1 MNISLRIIKSIRLT
15 FLLKLSIFLIIF
27 ALSSSIVSVWFDM
40 SRRDININLTNSQNE
55 QKLFRNV
62 YGRLWDEYFELKSA
76 EYSIFDYAQ
85 SIEMQKY
92 YEEADTLICMFD
104 HLKAFHSNQ
113 TIIATI
119 QRGRSY
125 LTETQLHE
133 FRISEIEKTANQRT
147 KEIEDAYLK
156 YCSSIDDYNIGEG
169 LQTTLSHVEL
179 IIILSRELKTTLEER
194 VMIEK
199 AQLAENYKKSNIAI
213 FVAFLLQ
220 LVVFTFISIVD
231 IRTVRLGRSSQ

>member
-1 MNISLRIIKSIRLT
+1 MVISSKRLTLQNIIPLGLFDEYQFANYQIDPINISVEAINFPNNFRIV
-15 FLLKLSIFLIIF
+15 IINCF
-27 ALSSSIVSVWFDM
+27 SLV
-40 SRRDININLTNSQNE
+40 RHEPRDININLTNSQKE

-133 FRISEIEKTANQRT
+133 FRISEIEKTANQ
-147 KEIEDAYLK
+147 E
-156 YCSSIDDYNIGEG
+156 
-169 LQTTLSHVEL
+169 Q
-179 IIILSRELKTTLEER
+179 
-194 VMIEK
+194 
-199 AQLAENYKKSNIAI
+199 KK
-213 FVAFLLQ
+213 
-220 LVVFTFISIVD
+220 
-231 IRTVRLGRSSQ
+231 